1 MKKVVIIV
9 VFVIAIIIFF
19 KFGRSVYMPIIN
31 KIKGSETVE
40 SISKKIQPSVKDR
53 LRDELS
59 ATGYENEFPDEI
71 ILVGLKKE
79 RILQV
84 YAKKGNN
91 IHFLKEYHFTGF
103 SGKIGPKLK
112 EGDKQIPEGIYKI
125 EYLNPNSSYYLSMKV
140 SYPNEFDISKSE
152 FSDIKDLGTNIFI
165 HGKSST
171 VGCIPIGDEAIEEV
185 FLLTHYAINKG
196 VKVIISPQDFRVNE
210 KYPDIDF
217 INWEEELYDTIKS
230 ELKNLP

>member
-9 VFVIAIIIFF
+9 AFVIAIIIFV

-40 SISKKIQPSVKDR
+40 SVIEKIQPSVKDR
-53 LRDELS
+53 LRDELA

-79 RILQV
+79 RLLQV
-84 YAKKGNN
+84 YAKMGDN
-91 IHFLKEYHFTGF
+91 IHFLKEYPFTGF

-185 FLLTHYAINKG
+185 FLLTHYAISKG

-217 INWEEELYDTIKS
+217 IDWEEEHYDTIKS